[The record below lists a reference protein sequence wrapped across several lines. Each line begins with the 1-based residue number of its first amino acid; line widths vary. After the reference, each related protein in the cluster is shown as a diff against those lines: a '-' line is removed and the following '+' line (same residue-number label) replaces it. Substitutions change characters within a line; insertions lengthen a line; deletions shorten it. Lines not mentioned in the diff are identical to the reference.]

1 MIKHFFIHNV
11 KTLSIVYPFFQNE
24 YSCMSGGF
32 ARKNI
37 NIFIF
42 SISCKN
48 NKIINEKQQLYLFQ
62 FQFLFIKYF
71 DVFFLFN
78 KNEFIFLVS
87 KTPTSRVTSWEGGGG
102 VKKNPIMH

>member
-24 YSCMSGGF
+24 YSCMSGGS

-71 DVFFLFN
+71 DVYFFLIKTSLF
-78 KNEFIFLVS
+78 FLLA
-87 KTPTSRVTSWEGGGG
+87 KQPTSRVTSWRGGGG
-102 VKKNPIMH
+102 GC

>member
-1 MIKHFFIHNV
+1 MIKHFFFIHNV

-62 FQFLFIKYF
+62 LQFLFIKYF
-71 DVFFLFN
+71 DVFFFLIKTSLF
-78 KNEFIFLVS
+78 FLLA
-87 KTPTSRVTSWEGGGG
+87 KHQPHELRHGGGG
-102 VKKNPIMH
+102 GC